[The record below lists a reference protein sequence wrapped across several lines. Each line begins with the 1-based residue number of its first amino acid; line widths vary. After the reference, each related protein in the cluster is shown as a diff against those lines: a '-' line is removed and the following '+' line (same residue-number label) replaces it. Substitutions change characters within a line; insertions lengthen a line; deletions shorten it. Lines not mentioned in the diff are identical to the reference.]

1 MVDHFEHPDTWM
13 AAYADRVGRIVRR
26 LEVGMQQ
33 GYDPGRHV
41 QLFTAH
47 LFVTGARFSQS
58 ERPITVSD
66 AYATRSEELPLVSYC
81 AYGHVHRPQ
90 RLPGIVQ
97 GRYAGSV
104 VPFDFGEQD
113 EEKEVVLVD
122 ARPGEAP
129 VIESRRLEA
138 GRPLRRLEGT
148 IEELER
154 LAPGVGPCLCLVT
167 VRTERPL
174 ANASERVASL
184 LPEATLLDVFEDCA
198 ASRLAPLTL
207 SEAEQHGT
215 EASFVDLF
223 RDYLAVTGVRAGT
236 ADRVLRTFDT
246 LLTAVENEQTV
257 VLPEIE
263 EIDRPLGEPSPEPAR

>member
-1 MVDHFEHPDTWM
+1 CAHASRTVDHVEHPDTWM
-13 AAYADRVGRIVRR
+13 TAYADRVGRIARR
-26 LEVGMQQ
+26 LEGGLQQ
-33 GYDPGRHV
+33 GYDPRRHV
-41 QLFTAH
+41 LLFSAH

-90 RLPGIVQ
+90 RLPGGVE

-129 VIESRRLEA
+129 VVRPRRLSA

-148 IEELER
+148 LEELER
-154 LAPGVGPCLCLVT
+154 LASEVGPCLCLVT

-174 ANASERVASL
+174 ANASERIAGL

-198 ASRLAPLTL
+198 ASRLLPLTA
-207 SEAEQHGT
+207 SEA
-215 EASFVDLF
+215 
-223 RDYLAVTGVRAGT
+223 
-236 ADRVLRTFDT
+236 
-246 LLTAVENEQTV
+246 
-257 VLPEIE
+257 
-263 EIDRPLGEPSPEPAR
+263 